1 MDTTTITLGTAPTDI
16 AASLSA
22 GIFTRDPPIPAL
34 DGRGAIRLYNA
45 SVDASVYVAVQDTMP
60 DGDTAAVRVRP
71 QTWLPVELQ
80 VTAAGGV
87 WAWAS
92 RDSTKAMAWVTAWS

>member
-1 MDTTTITLGTAPTDI
+1 
-16 AASLSA
+16 
-22 GIFTRDPPIPAL
+22 
-34 DGRGAIRLYNA
+34 
-45 SVDASVYVAVQDTMP
+45 MP